1 MTDYQTPLNERT
13 LISTQEYQQ
22 LRAEVERLKAERD
35 TLKSELID
43 LRFRI
48 TASEGARERAC
59 MTWQAEK
66 VHLANETED
75 LRAEVEQ
82 LRAENARL
90 RGENVRQKSL
100 IAQYELLLMPETKP

>member
-1 MTDYQTPLNERT
+1 MGCGCRPGAEVMTDYQTPLNERT

-22 LRAEVERLKAERD
+22 LRAEVERLRTNQNTVLAAE
-35 TLKSELID
+35 
-43 LRFRI
+43 LRAI
-48 TASEGARERAC
+48 KE
-59 MTWQAEK
+59 AE
-66 VHLANETED
+66 